1 MISSELIHSG
11 LPSAMLTMPFQDN
24 YDPIENIIETLA
36 DTKKSLKELQEQEAE
51 LKQELLQLMTESG
64 IDARDCDYGSV
75 RIQRRQEK
83 DYGPEIR
90 ELELQ
95 YKEAKKV
102 ADDLGDFSIL
112 STKESIVFVPLKDP

>member
-1 MISSELIHSG
+1 MMPVELMHNG
-11 LPSAMLTMPFQDN
+11 FFPMPTMPFQDN

-51 LKQELLQLMTESG
+51 LKQELLQIMTESG

-90 ELELQ
+90 ALEIDL
-95 YKEAKKV
+95 KERKKLAEDMGDYTV
-102 ADDLGDFSIL
+102 LG
-112 STKESIVFVPLKDP
+112 TKESIVFNPPKDIF

>member
-1 MISSELIHSG
+1 MITMVPELTHTGFI
-11 LPSAMLTMPFQDN
+11 MPFQDD
-24 YDPIENIIETLA
+24 YSSMETLIEQLA
-36 DTKKSLKELQEQEAE
+36 DVKKSLKELQEQETE
-51 LKQELLQLMTESG
+51 LKEELLQALKEAG
-64 IDARDCDYGSV
+64 IDASDSDYGSV

-95 YKEAKKV
+95 YKEAKKI

-112 STKESIVFVPLKDP
+112 ATKESIVFNPPKDN

>member
-1 MISSELIHSG
+1 MTVELMHNG
-11 LPSAMLTMPFQDN
+11 FLPMPTMLFQDN
-24 YDPIENIIETLA
+24 YDPIENIIEILA
-36 DTKKSLKELQEQEAE
+36 DTKKSLKELQQQETE
-51 LKQELLQLMTESG
+51 LKEQLLQLMTESG

-90 ELELQ
+90 NLELQ
-95 YKEAKKV
+95 YKEAKKI

-112 STKESIVFVPLKDP
+112 ATKESIVFSPPKDS